1 MTSARVRKC
10 GANLAHRVLVVVS
23 LTAFTACTTP
33 TAWRRQQ
40 QQQFEDE
47 ESEIVERAP
56 PPEKKKKRKRRRRRR
71 TRDPQARELD
81 QLATKLG
88 AAAEPIDNPCK
99 NPLCTSRALDP
110 FFKKLDE
117 IQKEKDGHVR
127 VLHLGDSHIAA
138 DYITRTVRAR
148 LQERFGNGGRGF
160 VAIDQRARY
169 GGRRLKR
176 AGFTRTR
183 IVDKGKSGQP
193 FGFAGMAIHAARG
206 GAKVSFEL
214 EPEDDD
220 LVVYYL
226 AERSG
231 GEVKIFVEEE
241 EIGTLDTRARNE
253 ASGAKRF
260 EIPEH
265 RLGGA
270 TPPEWLE
277 LVTESRGP
285 TLMGLSFES
294 IEHGLIYDSIGP
306 VGADARVYL
315 SLDKDSLRDHMKEA
329 KPNLVVLMVG
339 GNDALMVRQE
349 KRTLKQV
356 KKDHVALIRRLKSYA
371 PQAACLLF
379 GPMDAAERLDDGTVV
394 TKRFVPEINEMQRE
408 VAKEEGCGFWDTF
421 ASMGGPGAFGVWL
434 EEGIMNEDL
443 VHPRSKGGD
452 LLGHLFAR
460 AVLDAYLG
468 Q

>member
-1 MTSARVRKC
+1 MASAKIRKSA
-10 GANLAHRVLVVVS
+10 ANLTHRVAVVVS
-23 LTAFTACTTP
+23 LAAFVGCATP
-33 TAWRRQQ
+33 TEWRRQQ
-40 QQQFEDE
+40 QNDFEDE
-47 ESEIVERAP
+47 EAQIIERQP
-56 PPEKKKKRKRRRRRR
+56 TKKRGKRKRRRRRR
-71 TRDPQARELD
+71 SRDPAARELD
-81 QLATKLG
+81 GLALKLG
-88 AAAEPIDNPCK
+88 AAAEAIENPCK

-117 IQKEKDGHVR
+117 IQKDRDGHAR

-138 DYITRTVRAR
+138 DYITRVVRRR

-183 IVDKGKSGQP
+183 IVDKGHGGEP
-193 FGFAGMAIHAARG
+193 FGFSGMAIHAARG

-231 GEVKIFVEEE
+231 AEVKIYVEKEE
-241 EIGTLDTRARNE
+241 VGTLDTRARNV
-253 ASGAKRF
+253 ASETKRF
-260 EIPEH
+260 EIPMH

-270 TPPEWLE
+270 TPPEWME
-277 LVTESRGP
+277 MVTQSRGP
-285 TLMGLSFES
+285 TFMGLSFES
-294 IEHGLIYDSIGP
+294 IEPGVIYDSIGP

-315 SLDKDSLRDHMKEA
+315 SLDKESLRDHMKAA

-339 GNDALMVRQE
+339 GNDALMVRQN
-349 KRTLKQV
+349 KRTLAQV
-356 KKDHVALIRRLKSYA
+356 KKDHVALIRRLKKYA
-371 PQAACLLF
+371 PQSACLMF

-408 VAKEEGCGFWDTF
+408 VAKEEGCAFWDTF

-434 EEGIMNEDL
+434 EEGIMNQDL

-460 AVLDAYLG
+460 ALMDAYLG
-468 Q
+468 R